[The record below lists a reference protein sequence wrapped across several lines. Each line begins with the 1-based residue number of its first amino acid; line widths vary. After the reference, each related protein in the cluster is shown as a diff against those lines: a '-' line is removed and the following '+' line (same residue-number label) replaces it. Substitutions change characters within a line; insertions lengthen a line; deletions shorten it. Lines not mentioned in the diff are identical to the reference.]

1 MTRKVWATAVAAPVE
16 PKTTAPEHE
25 ETEPVEPTGPTAPDP
40 ESIPAPD
47 AVDRTPVKTMPS
59 RTGGQHYY
67 LAAHGGAGATT
78 LTALDPDGADA
89 GGVWPTH
96 DNGQNVVV
104 VARQSATGLRA
115 ARHLA
120 QQWGAG
126 QAPGATILALVTIP
140 AQPGK
145 RPPSISRELRTT
157 AGMFPLHYEMD
168 WNDDRLTENPD
179 EHSPTKRDQRIL
191 RTIHRISKGTP

>member
-1 MTRKVWATAVAAPVE
+1 MTSKVWATAVAAPIE
-16 PKTTAPEHE
+16 PETVTPEHE

-40 ESIPAPD
+40 ESIPALD

-78 LTALDPDGADA
+78 LATLDPDGADA

-96 DNGQNVVV
+96 NDGQNVVV
-104 VARQSATGLRA
+104 VARESATGLRA
-115 ARHLA
+115 ARRFA

-126 QAPGATILALVTIP
+126 QAPGATVLALVTIP

-145 RPPSISRELRTT
+145 RPPTIRRELRKT
-157 AGMFPLHYEMD
+157 AGMFPLHYGMD
-168 WNDDRLTENPD
+168 WNDDRLIETADN
-179 EHSPTKRDQRIL
+179 HSPTKRDQRII
-191 RTIHRISKGTP
+191 RTIHKISKGTP